1 MAYYSGTFSCG
12 HEGRVDIIGPGKD
25 REWKRERAFSGL
37 CPECYRKFKAEQR
50 EAANEK
56 AAEESKEMSL
66 PELTG
71 TEKQVAWANTI
82 RVEYLNKILEVIND
96 SCSDNFEDN
105 DKSEKDE
112 YRAKR
117 IAPID
122 FLIQNH
128 TDARFWIDNRQGSY
142 RSIELIAKEEY
153 EKHNEE
159 VENLGQTLEES
170 VKEETVT
177 VEPEEK
183 SHEGIVKLIIKNN
196 SVRAIYPKDSE
207 FMSLVKAKGL
217 QWGGIT
223 WGIKITEY
231 TGTAEDIIAELGN
244 DFLNNGFAVQFP
256 NKQCKDKAVSGDFE
270 PLNDKWI
277 KWSEKRQKLAIEWP
291 GYNDEMYQMAKRLPD
306 AQWRG
311 WMTVPVEYYKEVLDF
326 ADINGFSISKKAN
339 AKIEEY
345 KAKEAGFEKVNA
357 VKIEQPE
364 DVDKLKEILEK
375 SGAIEDLIDED

>member
-177 VEPEEK
+177 V
-183 SHEGIVKLIIKNN
+183 
-196 SVRAIYPKDSE
+196 D
-207 FMSLVKAKGL
+207 M
-217 QWGGIT
+217 
-223 WGIKITEY
+223 
-231 TGTAEDIIAELGN
+231 
-244 DFLNNGFAVQFP
+244 
-256 NKQCKDKAVSGDFE
+256 
-270 PLNDKWI
+270 
-277 KWSEKRQKLAIEWP
+277 
-291 GYNDEMYQMAKRLPD
+291 
-306 AQWRG
+306 
-311 WMTVPVEYYKEVLDF
+311 KE
-326 ADINGFSISKKAN
+326 S
-339 AKIEEY
+339 
-345 KAKEAGFEKVNA
+345 
-357 VKIEQPE
+357 
-364 DVDKLKEILEK
+364 
-375 SGAIEDLIDED
+375 